1 MVHLEALTVAE
12 SRAFKH
18 FLNAF
23 DFKRIPKMVRICREY
38 PRIFHEAFFIESD
51 PGICQ
56 TAIVHAI
63 AIQDVDMVK
72 ALVMLLVEWGID
84 PTIVND
90 IDNGSPSSTLLIKVA
105 EYSSFYILRNLTYLV
120 GKDVNAKDC
129 NGYTALTMLVKGSI
143 EPERN
148 FDDMRIYFDDM
159 RISTLVMLLTLG
171 ADVSIPDPVTG
182 KAPLFTVCYQT
193 KPGAVKTFLEA
204 GINPFT
210 LNEFGCT
217 PREDALF
224 NGVDGDN
231 DCIGFLKEVEDRII
245 RVRNEARDLSVMMG
259 LHNRLGEA
267 SRFGYLDPPM
277 VRQFI
282 LGGGDCHYTRFE
294 LSNMSEELAP
304 CIKESVA
311 FVTNERI
318 ARERRKLDAA
328 LVSFTTAERL
338 ARERRMLDA
347 GLRRNPGP

>member
-38 PRIFHEAFFIESD
+38 PRIFHEAFFID
-51 PGICQ
+51 RYPGICQ

-143 EPERN
+143 EPGRN
-148 FDDMRIYFDDM
+148 FNDT
-159 RISTLVMLLTLG
+159 RISMLVMLLTLG

-193 KPGAVKTFLEA
+193 KPGAVKAFLEA
-204 GINPFT
+204 GTNPFT
-210 LNEFGCT
+210 LNQFGRT

-282 LGGGDCHYTRFE
+282 LGGGNCDYTRFE

-311 FVTNERI
+311 FVTTERI
-318 ARERRKLDAA
+318 TRERRKLDEL
-328 LVSFTTAERL
+328 LVAFATAERL
-338 ARERRMLDA
+338 AHERRMLDA